1 MFKRILIPTDGSTI
15 ADKAVKA
22 GIRFAREIGARV
34 VGYYAIEPLQ
44 AYYYSEGAMVDG
56 RLIAELDRQS
66 KAAGEKALAAM
77 AKLAKGGRVRFDS
90 LCDKPRTARRHHRC
104 GAQEEVR
111 CGLHGVP
118 WAHRAREAGGGQR
131 HSKGARPVED
141 SGGGLPLRPD
151 RKSTTGIPRR
161 QTRTA
166 GQTAPVARPRMYSQP
181 KRRLCSRHAR

>member
-44 AYYYSEGAMVDG
+44 AYYYSEGAMGEG
-56 RLIAELDRQS
+56 RPRALRFAVRQ
-66 KAAGEKALAAM
+66 
-77 AKLAKGGRVRFDS
+77 
-90 LCDKPRTARRHHRC
+90 TAYRLRRHHRG

-111 CGLHGVP
+111 CHFHGV
-118 WAHRAREAGGGQR
+118 ARAQRAREAGDGQR
-131 HSKGARPVED
+131 HSKSARSVED
-141 SGGGLPLRPD
+141 SGGGLPLRPG
-151 RKSTTGIPRR
+151 RKSTTGAPRG

-166 GQTAPVARPRMYSQP
+166 GQTAPAARPRMYSQP

>member
-90 LCDKPRTARRHHRC
+90 LCDKPRTAYDGIIAAARRKKCDAVFMASHGRT
-104 GAQEEVR
+104 GLAKLVVGSVTQKVLAQ
-111 CGLHGVP
+111 
-118 WAHRAREAGGGQR
+118 
-131 HSKGARPVED
+131 SKIPVVVY
-141 SGGGLPLRPD
+141 R
-151 RKSTTGIPRR
+151 
-161 QTRTA
+161 
-166 GQTAPVARPRMYSQP
+166 
-181 KRRLCSRHAR
+181 